1 MRKRIWM
8 IIAVFFVS
16 GVVAFSVQSRD
27 PCNTHRLHINDQAV
41 SVFASPEE
49 ALSAMAGEPLLQ
61 DVNPLSLSCEG
72 GRPDHKLQLYIRMAS
87 EKDGAIIVSPYA
99 AFYNFSSAKSKASFA
114 MNDIVSLDE
123 GSNWDLVLFEL
134 ITYEKTAAAVS
145 AISQYAVFRWP
156 DR

>member
-16 GVVAFSVQSRD
+16 GIVSFSVQSGHH
-27 PCNTHRLHINDQAV
+27 CNTHRLQVNDQPILMYET
-41 SVFASPEE
+41 PEE
-49 ALSAMAGEPLLQ
+49 ALSSMTESPLLPE
-61 DVNPLSLSCEG
+61 VNRLRLSCEG
-72 GRPDHKLQLYIRMAS
+72 GRPEHDIQLYLRLAQ
-87 EKDGAIIVSPYA
+87 ENDEEIITSPCA
-99 AFYNFSSAKSKASFA
+99 TFYNFSSAKSKASFA

>member
-1 MRKRIWM
+1 MRKRLWVIM
-8 IIAVFFVS
+8 AVVLLL
-16 GVVAFSVQSRD
+16 GIVAFSVQSRN
-27 PCNTHRLHINDQAV
+27 PCNAHRLYINDQPV
-41 SVFASPEE
+41 SMFSSPGE

-123 GSNWDLVLFEL
+123 GSNWDIVLFEL

>member
-27 PCNTHRLHINDQAV
+27 PCNTHHLYINDQAV

-49 ALSAMAGEPLLQ
+49 ALSSMRDEPLLP
-61 DVNPLSLSCEG
+61 DVNRLRLSCEG
-72 GRPDHKLQLYIRMAS
+72 GRPEHDIQLYLRLAQ
-87 EKDGAIIVSPYA
+87 ENDEEIITSPCA
-99 AFYNFSSAKSKASFA
+99 TFYNFSSAKSKASFA